1 MDTHKQSKKNPTK
14 SEKISFK
21 LPFKEYHKVKGAKSV
36 WQAIPKFWNII
47 FQAGM
52 RNHKQ
57 V

>member
-1 MDTHKQSKKNPTK
+1 M

-36 WQAIPKFWNII
+36 WQAIPKFWNVS

-52 RNHKQ
+52 RNHKP